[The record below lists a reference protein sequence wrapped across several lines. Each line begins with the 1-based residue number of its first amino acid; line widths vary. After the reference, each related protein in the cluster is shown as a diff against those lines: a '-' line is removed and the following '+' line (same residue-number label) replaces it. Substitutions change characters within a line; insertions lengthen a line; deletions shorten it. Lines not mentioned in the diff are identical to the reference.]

1 MSIYLYASI
10 YLYTV
15 LYGHKHLLKGKKY
28 LYHKTGVYMLET
40 ETFWEWN
47 HFYLDTFKV
56 FCPKMCFTFTKI
68 TSVNPNLNVGYTVLL
83 RKS

>member
-1 MSIYLYASI
+1 
-10 YLYTV
+10 
-15 LYGHKHLLKGKKY
+15 
-28 LYHKTGVYMLET
+28 MLET